1 MKNLPKPTRMRIS
14 LAFIFIFMAFA
25 ADSQHIKDAINYG
38 TRAYVYKLDYKQ
50 TKDLVNNKRN
60 AYKHIEKNAPTD
72 TIVYSLSESDFP
84 SLAGTYLMVYA
95 HENEMSYSFFQ
106 NSPISVTTHWFDGDL
121 QAKVIVNETNE
132 PVKNCEV
139 KFDGRKMIYNNTD
152 GLFHLKT
159 KSLNG
164 NLEVEY
170 MENTYFFSSE
180 VNGYYNKPYQSRD
193 RSMIATS
200 RNLYKP
206 GDTLKIKAFFIDKKG
221 KPINKK
227 LKLKI
232 SNYQFKFDTI
242 LLPTSPGAYIFNMY
256 FSDTLPIDMNYSIY
270 FYNEKKLLDQTSV
283 WLEDYLLDEVTN
295 SVQIDELNLK
305 FGEPVKIELSSIDFN
320 GNFIKDG
327 MVEVNVSL
335 DELDK
340 LENEI
345 TQLNRLIFTTTENLD
360 PNKPTIIIIPDTVF
374 KSNFT
379 SYNVSVKFSNSN
391 QETETKTESFAFE
404 ARQSDIEIE
413 DLNDSLLLKVFDNN
427 TEYKG
432 KGYINAIFA
441 SMEYNSNTSSKV
453 EVVFP
458 VKIRINPMVETYE
471 VYDSTDSCIDE
482 ADLDR
487 LSSYLK
493 LSAIRNADSLIIT
506 VSNPRNLDFDF
517 KIFDKDKNIVEQ
529 GNAREFNRKIFDPT
543 EKYSYM
549 TLTSAWIGK
558 IQSWSW
564 NLEKLK
570 NELKVNIDQPTKIY
584 PGQRVEVKVKVTD
597 ADNKAVENVNI
608 TASSQNSK
616 LKSIAPF
623 YPRFQQNSRYEQ
635 MNGETEI
642 ITRKKTLNITKNK
655 KYDFKTEGLYYKFIF
670 PGNEIFI
677 HLDTAFGIKT
687 AQFSPFLFTDGFQV
701 EVKTIYL
708 DGELIYNCNTKN
720 ESPYSFVA
728 SQGYHSLLVNTY
740 EKSYFID
747 SLYLKRGVK
756 SEISIDTE
764 TKNANINVE
773 KIDKKAREAEK
784 SAINNN
790 FFSIGSGNR
799 LKSTTIYFIQNER
812 VNIIGENFEYGTR
825 FIGPF
830 KDGYIT
836 VISEG
841 EFKDSIYFEYGRI
854 SKTENNSINFYTINH
869 NNLNSYARHSEPAI
883 SEVVADK
890 IYQKQYD
897 KVFNTTSLSNIRG
910 SFTNLE
916 NKSDLLQVFLPLDK
930 KPAMAILEEIGSQE
944 NPRVLSFQMRNYNR
958 RITDFSQYNFSHL
971 KLGTYKLRLLAT
983 DFTYYES
990 PIFEITKGNTTY
1002 LKVDETKF
1010 VPATEENKEYLEAK
1024 LTKIAAD
1031 EAVRSKNS
1039 ICTIK
1044 IKDEDG
1050 NPLSFVKTLIY
1061 YEYNRKESFNQI
1073 SNIDGEVSFVLDS
1086 IKKYAIYLY
1095 LPGYQ
1100 QYQENQFTP
1109 TNGISSEIIMFRNT
1123 NIKYLNEFYSVK
1135 ARNSKPIAHK
1145 TVFALGTDE
1154 SDNYK
1159 ISKNGFYMNSASVV
1173 VGGVTASY
1181 GKISRNSFS
1190 QFQLLE
1196 EAVVED
1202 EEQLSDEITI
1212 KNSASS
1218 PGSIRNNFNDEA
1230 YWQPN
1235 LFTNKDGEAVFVV
1248 KFPDDITGWE
1258 SWAVGINDK
1267 QQSGMGKAFT
1277 KSFLPYSAQL
1287 SAPRFLVE
1295 GDKFEI
1301 VGKSLNFNNSP
1312 IRIRTQFEF
1321 DNQIFE
1327 SADTLLNSSIIDRK
1341 IFEVNKLDSA
1351 EFTYKLTTSEGF
1363 FDGEKRSIPVF
1374 GRGTTEYKGNF
1385 VMLNSDTTI
1394 SIKLDKNAKKQKI
1407 SILNNSI
1414 DPILEELD
1422 ELKNYEYSCNEQIA
1436 SKISGLRS
1444 ELKIQNQLNKVSTNQ
1459 FRINHL
1465 TSKLYK
1471 NQNNDGGWGWWPG
1484 MQSDY
1489 WMTAY
1494 IVDILQEAEAKTIF
1508 YGGVADARNFLIKN
1522 LKNMNNDELVFTL
1535 NILTKYGWRTNYE
1548 PYLNKLLTSP
1558 LDQYQSLML
1567 IRIKQLAG
1575 KSYDLKPV
1583 LALAKPTLMGNTY
1596 FDGQEMAWYGSANE
1610 MTLMA
1615 YQIIK
1620 AADSTNE
1627 QLPKIRNYF
1636 LEGKSF
1642 GKWENTIDKA
1652 RVISTILPDLI
1663 NEYGT
1668 KPGDAK
1674 VDLSIDG
1681 ANQRVENFPFTIDLP
1696 EKSNSVTVETNGKS
1710 PIYVS
1715 YYHQIN
1721 NPNPS
1726 ITDSNFKVSTS
1737 LQVGDSIVKTLKPG
1751 QNAKILVKVEVKR
1764 KADHVMV
1771 EVPIPAGCTY
1781 DNDGNYSN
1789 SENYRE
1795 KFKNKTNIYRE
1806 KLEVG
1811 THYFEVNLSVRY
1823 SGEFTMNPAKVEL
1836 MYFPYYFGRNEVK
1849 KVTITK

>member
-1 MKNLPKPTRMRIS
+1 MRIT

-25 ADSQHIKDAINYG
+25 ANSQHIKDAINYG
-38 TRAYVYKLDYKQ
+38 TRAYIYKLDYKQ
-50 TKDLVNNKRN
+50 TKNLVNNKRN
-60 AYKHIEKNAPTD
+60 AYKYIEKNAPTD
-72 TIVYSLSESDFP
+72 TIVYSLNESDYQL
-84 SLAGTYLMVYA
+84 LAGTYLMVYA
-95 HENEMSYSFFQ
+95 YENEMSHSFFQ

-121 QAKVIVNETNE
+121 QAKVILNESNE
-132 PVKNCEV
+132 PVKKCEV
-139 KFDGRKMIYNNTD
+139 KFNGKKMVYNNTD

-180 VNGYYNKPYQSRD
+180 VNGYYNKPYKLRD

-206 GDTLKIKAFFIDKKG
+206 GDTLKIKAFFLNKNG

-232 SNYQFKFDTI
+232 NNYQFSLDTTI
-242 LLPTSPGAYIFNMY
+242 LPASPGAYIFNMY
-256 FSDTLPIDMNYSIY
+256 FSDTLPIDMRYFIN
-270 FYNEKKLLDQTSV
+270 FYNGKKLLGESSV
-283 WLEDYLLDEVTN
+283 MLEDYLLDEVTN
-295 SVQIDELNLK
+295 SVQIYDQNLK
-305 FGEPVKIELSSIDFN
+305 FGEPVKIELSSVDFN

-327 MVEVNVSL
+327 RAEVNVWL
-335 DELDK
+335 DELEK
-340 LENEI
+340 LESEV
-345 TQLNRLIFTTTENLD
+345 TQLKKLIFNTTEILE
-360 PNKPTIIIIPDTVF
+360 PNKPTVIIIPDSVF
-374 KSNFT
+374 ESNFT

-391 QETETKTESFAFE
+391 QETESITESFAFE

-413 DLNDSLLLKVFDNN
+413 DLDDSLLLKVFDNN

-458 VKIRINPMVETYE
+458 AKIRINPMVETYE
-471 VYDSTDSCIDE
+471 VYDSTDSYIDE

-487 LSSYLK
+487 FYSYLK
-493 LSAIRNADSLIIT
+493 LSAIRNADSLIIN
-506 VSNPRNLDFDF
+506 VINPRNLDFDY
-517 KIFDKDKNIVEQ
+517 KIYDQDKNIVEQ

-584 PGQRVEVKVKVTD
+584 PGQTVEVKVKVTD

-616 LKSIAPF
+616 LKSRAPF

-635 MNGETEI
+635 MNGKTEI
-642 ITRKKTLNITKNK
+642 IAMKKTLNITKNK

-677 HLDTAFGIKT
+677 HQDTAFRIKT
-687 AQFSPFLFTDGFQV
+687 AQFSPFIFTDGFQV

-764 TKNANINVE
+764 TKNANIRVE

-784 SAINNN
+784 KANINS
-790 FFSIGSGNR
+790 FISIESIYRIFNPP
-799 LKSTTIYFIQNER
+799 IYFIQNEK

-825 FIGPF
+825 LIGPF

-836 VISEG
+836 VFSEG
-841 EFKDSIYFEYGRI
+841 AFKDSIYFEDGRI
-854 SKTENNSINFYTINH
+854 SKTENNSINYNTIKH
-869 NNLNSYARHSEPAI
+869 YNLNSYSSNSEPAI
-883 SEVVADK
+883 SEVVADE
-890 IYQKQYD
+890 IFQKQYN
-897 KVFNTTSLSNIRG
+897 KTFNTTSLSNIRG
-910 SFTNLE
+910 SFTDSE
-916 NKSDLLQVFLPLDK
+916 NKNNLLKIFLPIDK
-930 KPAMAILEEIGSQE
+930 KPAMAILEEIGSND
-944 NPRVLSFQMRNYNR
+944 NPKVLSFAMRSYNTT
-958 RITDFSQYNFSHL
+958 ITDFSQYDFSLL
-971 KLGTYKLRLLAT
+971 KYGTYKLRLLAT
-983 DFTYYES
+983 DLTYYES
-990 PIFEITKGNTTY
+990 PNIEISKGNCTY
-1002 LKVDETKF
+1002 LKVDELKF
-1010 VPATEENKEYLEAK
+1010 VPATKENKDYLEAK

-1031 EAVRSKNS
+1031 EAIRSKNS
-1039 ICTIK
+1039 VCTFK

-1050 NPLSFVKTLIY
+1050 NPLSFVKTLLY
-1061 YEYNRKESFNQI
+1061 NEYNRKESFNQI

-1086 IKKYAIYLY
+1086 LKKYVIYLY

-1109 TNGISSEIIMFRNT
+1109 TNGKSREIIMFRNT
-1123 NIKYLNEFYSVK
+1123 NIKYLNEFY
-1135 ARNSKPIAHK
+1135 
-1145 TVFALGTDE
+1145 TVR
-1154 SDNYK
+1154 
-1159 ISKNGFYMNSASVV
+1159 
-1173 VGGVTASY
+1173 
-1181 GKISRNSFS
+1181 GKISDEKKHKSVLFLGDDIRKDLMITHNASKSNSP
-1190 QFQLLE
+1190 
-1196 EAVVED
+1196 AVVLGNTVGMLGDFYPME
-1202 EEQLSDEITI
+1202 LI
-1212 KNSASS
+1212 KSEMQEALETGNFYDLTYSYTDNYELTTSNTDNYDVS
-1218 PGSIRNNFNDEA
+1218 NPGSIRNKFNDEA

-1312 IRIRTQFEF
+1312 IQIKTQFEF
-1321 DNQIFE
+1321 EGQIFNT
-1327 SADTLLNSSIIDRK
+1327 SDTLLNSSIIDRK
-1341 IFEVNKLDSA
+1341 TLEVNKLDSA

-1385 VMLNSDTTI
+1385 VMLKNDTTI
-1394 SIKLDKNAKKQKI
+1394 TINLDQNAKKQKI

-1459 FRINHL
+1459 FRISHL

-1471 NQNNDGGWGWWPG
+1471 NQNDDGGWGWWPG

-1494 IVDILQEAEAKTIF
+1494 IFDVLQEAEAKTIF

-1567 IRIKQLAG
+1567 IRIQQLAG

-1610 MTLMA
+1610 MTMMA

-1636 LEGKSF
+1636 LEGKSL

-1652 RVISTILPDLI
+1652 RVISTILPDLV

-1681 ANQRVENFPFTIDLP
+1681 ANQRVENFPFTINLP

-1726 ITDSNFKVSTS
+1726 ITDSIFKVSTS

-1795 KFKNKTNIYRE
+1795 KFKNKTNIYCE

-1849 KVTITK
+1849 TVKIK